1 MADKTSTNLGTKSIG
16 PLIRQQSIP
25 AAIGI
30 LVMSLNMIIDTIFVG
45 NCIGPIAIA
54 VITVVLPIIFLI
66 SAIGMAVGVG
76 GASII
81 SRALGAG
88 DYEKAHLTFANQV
101 ILTVGLS
108 ILMATLGL
116 VFKEEILILF
126 GAKGQVLAPAK
137 KYYTIVMYCVPFLGM
152 VMTGNPIIRAEGKP
166 TFSMT
171 TMLIPAFANILMD
184 YLFIMVFGWGIEGAA
199 IATSISYASSF
210 LFVLWFF
217 TSKHSEMQ
225 LKLKCLRLD
234 WPIIKEIASLGGVTL
249 ARQSIVSLL
258 SIILNNA
265 LFKYGGASSLAVYG
279 IIGRMLMFALFPVLG
294 IAQGFMPITGYNY
307 GAQKFDRAKETVNK
321 SILYGSVVAGITF
334 IFIMVFPEVFVKA
347 FTQDAEVMQQTPNA
361 LRLVFAVTP
370 LIAIQLIGS
379 AYFQSIGKALPALL
393 LTLSKQGFFLIPLL
407 LILPSFYGLWG
418 IWMSFPIADFLST
431 AITGF
436 FLRKELAQY

>member
-1 MADKTSTNLGTKSIG
+1 MADKTSTNLGTKPIG

-45 NCIGPIAIA
+45 NCIGPVAIA
-54 VITVVLPIIFLI
+54 VITVVLPIVFLI

-88 DYEKAHLTFANQV
+88 DHEKAHLTFANQV

-108 ILMATLGL
+108 ILMASLGL
-116 VFKEEILILF
+116 LFQEEILTLF
-126 GAKGQVLAPAK
+126 GAKGEVLAPAK

-171 TMLIPAFANILMD
+171 TMLIPAFANVIMD

-225 LKLKCLRLD
+225 LKLRCLRLD
-234 WPIIKEIASLGGVTL
+234 WPIVKEIGSLGGVTL
-249 ARQSIVSLL
+249 ARQSVVSIL

-265 LFKYGGASSLAVYG
+265 LFKYGGASGLAVYG
-279 IIGRMLMFALFPVLG
+279 IIGRMLMFALFPILG

-307 GAQKFDRAKETVNK
+307 GAEKFDRAKETVHK
-321 SILYGSVVAGITF
+321 SILYGSIVAGIVF
-334 IFIMVFPEVFVKA
+334 VFIMVFPEAFVKA
-347 FTQDAEVMQQTPNA
+347 FTQDAEVLRQTPDA

-370 LIAIQLIGS
+370 FIAIQLIGS
-379 AYFQSIGKALPALL
+379 AYFQSIGKAVPALL

-407 LILPSFYGLWG
+407 LILPNYYGLFG
-418 IWMSFPIADFLST
+418 IWIAFPIADFLST
-431 AITGF
+431 AVTGF
-436 FLRKELAQY
+436 FLRRELAQY

>member
-1 MADKTSTNLGTKSIG
+1 MANKASENLGTKPIG

-45 NCIGPIAIA
+45 NCIGAVAIA
-54 VITVVLPIIFLI
+54 VITVVLPIVFLV

-101 ILTVGLS
+101 LLSIGMS
-108 ILMATLGL
+108 ILMAALGL
-116 VFKEEILILF
+116 IFTEEILTLF
-126 GAKGQVLAPAK
+126 GAKGEVLAPAI

-152 VMTGNPIIRAEGKP
+152 VMTANPIIRAEGKP

-171 TMLIPAFANILMD
+171 TMLIPAFMNIIMD
-184 YLFIMVFGWGIEGAA
+184 YLFIMVFDWGIEGAA

-210 LFVLWFF
+210 VFVLWFF
-217 TSKHSEMQ
+217 LSKNSEMQ
-225 LKLKCLRLD
+225 LKLKCMRLD
-234 WPIIKEIASLGGVTL
+234 WFIIKEIASLGGVTL
-249 ARQSIVSLL
+249 ARQSVVSFLA
-258 SIILNNA
+258 IILNNA
-265 LFKYGGASSLAVYG
+265 LFKYGGPSGLAVYG

-294 IAQGFMPITGYNY
+294 ITQGFMPITGYNY
-307 GAQKFDRAKETVNK
+307 GAKKFDRAKKTVHK
-321 SILYGSVVAGITF
+321 SILYGSVVATITF
-334 IFIMVFPEVFVKA
+334 IVIMVFPEVFVRA
-347 FTQDAEVMQQTPNA
+347 FTNDAEVLAQTPQA
-361 LRLVFAVTP
+361 LRMVFAVTP
-370 LIAIQLIGS
+370 FIAIQLIGA

-407 LILPSFYGLWG
+407 IILPNYLGIWG
-418 IWMSFPIADFLST
+418 IWISFPIADFLST
-431 AITGF
+431 AVTGF
-436 FLRKELAQY
+436 FLRKELSLY

>member
-1 MADKTSTNLGTKSIG
+1 MADKVSTNLGTKPIG

-45 NCIGPIAIA
+45 NCIGPVAIA

-88 DYEKAHLTFANQV
+88 NYEKAHLTFGNQV
-101 ILTVGLS
+101 ILTVCLS
-108 ILMATLGL
+108 ILMASLGL
-116 VFKEEILILF
+116 LFRDETLTLF
-126 GAKGQVLAPAK
+126 GAKGEVLAPAR

-184 YLFIMVFGWGIEGAA
+184 YVFIMIFGWGIEGAA

-210 LFVLWFF
+210 AFVLWFF
-217 TSKHSEMQ
+217 LSKNSEMQ

-234 WPIIKEIASLGGVTL
+234 WPIVKEIASLGGVTL
-249 ARQSIVSLL
+249 ARQGVVSIL

-265 LFKYGGASSLAVYG
+265 LFKYGGASGLAVYG
-279 IIGRMLMFALFPVLG
+279 IIGRMLMFALFPILG

-307 GAQKFDRAKETVNK
+307 GAEKFDRAKETVNK
-321 SILYGSVVAGITF
+321 SILYGSIVAAI
-334 IFIMVFPEVFVKA
+334 IFVFVMVFPSAIVKVF
-347 FTQDAEVMQQTPNA
+347 TRDAQVLAQTPQA
-361 LRLVFAVTP
+361 LRLVFAITP
-370 LIAIQLIGS
+370 LIAIQLIGA

-407 LILPSFYGLWG
+407 LILPSYFGLFG
-418 IWMSFPIADFLST
+418 IWVSFPIADLLST
-431 AITGF
+431 AVTGF